1 MEIESQKEE
10 WKYFTRVRGELCVT
24 IPGIWGTQLLFVA
37 NWDILQH

>member
-10 WKYFTRVRGELCVT
+10 WKYFTMVSGELCVT
-24 IPGIWGTQLLFVA
+24 LTGIRGTQLLFVA